1 MKLCTNSPFEDGSYS
16 GHVSG
21 QLVEGLVSI
30 TCDLYA
36 LFEVFHIA
44 TVCSAPCRL
53 VLLIS
58 IPCIE
63 FSLPN
68 LIQERGKF
76 FLAKNSLDA
85 CDNLFCCAMWRGVKD
100 QPPYCSIFFGLIV
113 ATFNL
118 VEIVS
123 ACHILR
129 IVLTSNIFATCS
141 WLCGLFACLLLITSS
156 TAASMCHI
164 TFALAFLASKNIV
177 HHTCTRFVVI
187 LWYIQVGVMHLL
199 KR

>member
-1 MKLCTNSPFEDGSYS
+1 VKLCADSPFEDGAYS

-21 QLVEGLVSI
+21 QLVEGLVSV

-36 LFEVFHIA
+36 LFEVFRIA
-44 TVCSAPCRL
+44 TVCSERRL

-85 CDNLFCCAMWRGVKD
+85 CNNLFCCAMRRGVKD
-100 QPPYCSIFFGLIV
+100 QPPYRSVFFGSIV
-113 ATFNL
+113 ATFTL
-118 VEIVS
+118 VGIVS
-123 ACHILR
+123 ARRVLR

-141 WLCGLFACLLLITSS
+141 WLCGLFARLSLITSS
-156 TAASMCHI
+156 AAASTCHI
-164 TFALAFLASKNIV
+164 TFALAFLASKNIA
-177 HHTCTRFVVI
+177 HHTRTRFVVI
-187 LWYIQVGVMHLL
+187 LRYIQVGVMHLL